1 MTSPPGYSLQFPR
14 KRTRKNKEE
23 YDAGMVP
30 VAANH
35 AGDVVD
41 RDQLPGFVADVVP
54 ARNLFEDEKAHFVA
68 GIEEM
73 TGLWI
78 VRSAYDVAV
87 EAVSQDAG
95 IATLRAAGHGLADEG
110 KRLMAVEA
118 AELDDCAIELEAR
131 AKLEAICD
139 VNHEL
144 LRAKR

>member
-1 MTSPPGYSLQFPR
+1 
-14 KRTRKNKEE
+14 
-23 YDAGMVP
+23 MVP
-30 VAANH
+30 VATNH

>member
-1 MTSPPGYSLQFPR
+1 MI
-14 KRTRKNKEE
+14 
-23 YDAGMVP
+23 P

-118 AELDDCAIELEAR
+118 AELDDCAIELEADR
-131 AKLEAICD
+131 KSTRLNSSHLGISYAVFCLKKKKEQKVRNELAKKTTQY
-139 VNHEL
+139 VQ
-144 LRAKR
+144 